1 MIDHMSIQVGDYE
14 KSKSFY
20 SRALQPLGYSV
31 IMEFSRDEH
40 PHLTSPFVC
49 GLGEKGKPD
58 FWLSGTDKPTSGQHL
73 AFRASSRVAVDAFYK
88 AALEAGA
95 LPNGEPG
102 IRAHYHPS
110 YYGAFV
116 IDLNGH
122 NLEAVCHE
130 PA

>member
-1 MIDHMSIQVGDYE
+1 MIDHMSIQVHDYE

-20 SRALQPLGYSV
+20 VRALGPLGYSV
-31 IMEFSRDEH
+31 IMEITREQV
-40 PHLTSPFVC
+40 PQLPAPAVC
-49 GLGEKGKPD
+49 GLGEQGKPD
-58 FWLSGTDKPTSGQHL
+58 FWLSGSEQPTSGQHL
-73 AFRASSRVAVDAFYK
+73 AFRAAKRADVDAFYK
-88 AALEAGA
+88 AALDAGA
-95 LPNGEPG
+95 KPNGEPG
-102 IRAHYHPS
+102 IRAHYHPN

>member
-1 MIDHMSIQVGDYE
+1 MIDHMSIQVKDYD
-14 KSKSFY
+14 KSQAFY
-20 SRALQPLGYSV
+20 LKALGPLGYSV
-31 IMEFSRDEH
+31 IMELSREQI
-40 PHLTSPFVC
+40 PQLPSPKVC

-58 FWLSGTDKPTSGQHL
+58 FWLSGGDTPTTPQHL
-73 AFRASSRVAVDAFYK
+73 AFRAENRAAVDAFFK
-88 AALEAGA
+88 AAIAAGA
-95 LPNGEPG
+95 KSNGDPG
-102 IRAHYHPS
+102 VRAHYHPN